1 MNAAANNR
9 PSHNRRLAKGP
20 TAMDTLAPMRLPSAT
35 AAPKLPSQPGSDGG
49 APKTARHFRAAPI
62 DAERL
67 ATFAAA
73 EPATKSP

>member
-35 AAPKLPSQPGSDGG
+35 APKLTSQPGSDGG
-49 APKTARHFRAAPI
+49 APTTARHFRAAPI

-73 EPATKSP
+73 VPATKSP